1 MTTVGPGRQWVSA
14 RKGQRMKT
22 LRTRATLVATAVMAG
37 LLGSAATALHAE
49 TSEVSPSGFTI
60 THAMAVESDPQQV
73 WQAFTQLPLW
83 WNSAHTWSGQ
93 ASNLSLDAT
102 AGGCWCERWGHGAS
116 AMHGRVLLA
125 IPGSVL
131 RLQAWL
137 GPLQERPVA
146 GVLSFGTAQ
155 RDGATRLRVTYRV
168 AGAPDAGLDKLAP
181 AVDGVIGEQVKR
193 LKAFIETGNPD

>member
-1 MTTVGPGRQWVSA
+1 MN
-14 RKGQRMKT
+14 M
-22 LRTRATLVATAVMAG
+22 LRPLAGMAVTAG
-37 LLGSAATALHAE
+37 LLAATTAAVRAE
-49 TSEVSPSGFTI
+49 TSDVSSSGFTI
-60 THAMAVESDPQQV
+60 TYAGVVNSDPQKV
-73 WQAFTQLPLW
+73 WQAFTQLPAW

-93 ASNLSLDAT
+93 AANLSLDAS
-102 AGGCWCERWGHGAS
+102 AGGCWCERWGNGAS

-137 GPLQERPVA
+137 GPLQEMPVA

-168 AGAPDAGLDKLAP
+168 AGAPEAGLDQLAS

-193 LKAFIETGNPD
+193 LKAFIETGKPD